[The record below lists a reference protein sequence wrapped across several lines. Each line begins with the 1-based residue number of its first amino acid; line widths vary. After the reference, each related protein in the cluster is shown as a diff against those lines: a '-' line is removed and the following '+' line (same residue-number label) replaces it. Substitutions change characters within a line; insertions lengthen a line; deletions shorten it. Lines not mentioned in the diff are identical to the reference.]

1 MAVTEEKQEA
11 TAKPASPIRKLS
23 RKFSLTVSLLLV
35 LAMCVFWLVSSYNT
49 RNLLRQQADGLGQ
62 TLAQQTATQLTE
74 LVLANDLIS
83 MNVVLSSLTRDSSIQ
98 EITVL
103 GVDGNIIASS
113 TSQTEPLRPLIPLPI
128 PLPGLSAEYQSPIA
142 LPDSVIGSV
151 QIRLDLD
158 YIEVG
163 MVNNLLLVIGA
174 TLLLL
179 MVAVVMTSTYF
190 QYLVSFPTSLLSY
203 ALSNIRKGEIETC
216 PEPDNN
222 NEISMAI
229 RQYNAT
235 AEFLAQNAF
244 LDNFGNRQPETDPQN
259 LKFTPGQQDVSLL
272 LISMANFQ
280 YLAST
285 LHEATFVQ
293 LLNRFYFFVDKVS
306 QLYNGKVSYCAE
318 GEVIV
323 NFSEAPLEED
333 QAFFAICAGQLFLH
347 IVGDI
352 NDVAEAPVHS
362 KYKLAVH
369 SGQHVSSLY
378 SPITGT
384 TNNLTG
390 KTLDQAREI
399 CKECPDNSLLISEPS
414 YVHAGSHSRVDAD
427 EFSDIGDDEIIKTY
441 LGREPMSDYRLLLE
455 RQAIQLV
462 TLYSD

>member
-1 MAVTEEKQEA
+1 MAETDTEQA
-11 TAKPASPIRKLS
+11 ADAKPAAPVSKLS
-23 RKFSLTVSLLLV
+23 RKFTLAVCLLLV
-35 LAMCVFWLVSSYNT
+35 LAMCVYWLVSSYNT
-49 RNLLRQQADGLGQ
+49 RNLLQQQADGLGQ

-83 MNVVLSSLTRDSSIQ
+83 MNVVLSSLTADASIE

-103 GVDGNIIASS
+103 GINNNVIASAS
-113 TSQTEPLRPLIPLPI
+113 SRAESPRPLIPLPL
-128 PLPGLSAEYQSPIA
+128 PLPTLSADYRAEIA
-142 LPDSVIGSV
+142 LPDSVLGAV
-151 QIRLDLD
+151 QIRLNLD

-163 MVNNLLLVIGA
+163 SINNLLLICGV
-174 TLLLL
+174 TLLLIL
-179 MVAVVMTSTYF
+179 LAVVMTSTYF
-190 QYLVSFPTSLLSY
+190 QYLVTFPSNLLSF
-203 ALSNIRKGEIETC
+203 ALSNIRQGNIETC

-222 NEISMAI
+222 NELSHAI
-229 RQYNAT
+229 RQYNTT

-244 LDNFGNRQPETDPQN
+244 LDNFGNRQPVTDPQQ
-259 LKFTPGQQDVSLL
+259 LKIVPGQQDVSLL
-272 LISMANFQ
+272 IISMANYQ

-285 LHEATFVQ
+285 LQETVFVR

-318 GEVIV
+318 GEVVI
-323 NFSEAPLEED
+323 NFADAPLEED
-333 QAFFAICAGQLFLH
+333 QAFYGICAGQLFLH

-352 NDVAEAPVHS
+352 NDVADVPVQS

-369 SGQHVSSLY
+369 SGQQVSSLY

-399 CKECPDNSLLISEPS
+399 CASCPNNALLIGESS
-414 YVHAGSHSRVDAD
+414 YLHAGAHSRVDAD
-427 EFSDIGDDEIIKTY
+427 EFGEFGDDAQLKTY

-462 TLYSD
+462 TLYAD